1 MEMEPFALLI
11 FNTESV
17 LCGVQTLPK
26 GRKRITLTPHP
37 MSFEDLFDLPLR
49 LDVFTVF
56 LLEVLLFYYLLL
68 LCAHNYSFLA
78 LDFRVL

>member
-17 LCGVQTLPK
+17 LCGIQTLQK
-26 GRKRITLTPHP
+26 GRKRTTLTLPP
-37 MSFEDLFDLPLR
+37 MSFEDFFDLSFR

-56 LLEVLLFYYLLL
+56 LLEVLFFYYLLL

-78 LDFRVL
+78 LDLRVL